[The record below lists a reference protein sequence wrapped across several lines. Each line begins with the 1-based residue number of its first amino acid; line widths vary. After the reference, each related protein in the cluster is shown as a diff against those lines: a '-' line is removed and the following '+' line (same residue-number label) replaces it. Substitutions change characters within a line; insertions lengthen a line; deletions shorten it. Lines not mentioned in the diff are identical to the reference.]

1 MPLTREDAK
10 DRSEEDPTIML
21 CPECGEVVA
30 PGPMCA
36 KAAFDDAAPAAGMS
50 IRDAERTGAAKD
62 VAHVRLRAFRMSHPA
77 SLTCDAVV
85 AVNG

>member
-1 MPLTREDAK
+1 
-10 DRSEEDPTIML
+10 ML

-36 KAAFDDAAPAAGMS
+36 KAAIDDAAPVAGTS
-50 IRDAERTGAAKD
+50 IRDAESIGAAKD
-62 VAHVRLRAFRMSHPA
+62 MAQVWPRAFEMSHPA
-77 SLTCDAVV
+77 SLTWATIV